1 MGTYLLVFR
10 VCEIQHMWHVK
21 TIIKPIWIINLVIP
35 MNGSANHACMIV
47 FPGPKLQ
54 CCSSAREPVLISP
67 HIAICTIKAGSQ
79 MVITAHYSELQTPCL
94 HQRLRGNSIKH
105 HTLDKDGTQ
114 KVPVAIGCFNLLH
127 WCSPTDHSIVVQKCS
142 CMESLYGWQL
152 LWGLAS
158 YYS

>member
-35 MNGSANHACMIV
+35 MNGSANHAYMIV

-67 HIAICTIKAGSQ
+67 HSYMYHKGRFTNGHNCS
-79 MVITAHYSELQTPCL
+79 LQWATNTMLAPKTSGKFHKTPHTWQEWDTKSASSYRLLQFAPLMLTNWSSDSCAKVQL
-94 HQRLRGNSIKH
+94 HGFSVWMA
-105 HTLDKDGTQ
+105 TFMGT
-114 KVPVAIGCFNLLH
+114 
-127 WCSPTDHSIVVQKCS
+127 
-142 CMESLYGWQL
+142 
-152 LWGLAS
+152 S